1 MLHPHPESVKVLGF
15 DLGNTLI
22 NDTQLVQASVKDMA
36 NWLFENDHVSS
47 RQEFIATYKTINYG
61 IRKSFISHTFGE
73 FEFFEKTFEKL
84 AVSTISATDALE
96 KYREI
101 LIQKIHPNP
110 DIVETFAFIKAQN
123 LKIAL
128 MSNERTSRVDAYLEK
143 TKLRSNFDAIIVSED
158 IGIEKPELGF
168 FEEALNHFN
177 IKGSQMIL
185 FGDNEIA
192 DGASKQLGIF
202 FVLVTAYKHKDWL
215 FEDGNS
221 YQPDYVMDKIT
232 KKNMKTFLGLHLP

>member
-1 MLHPHPESVKVLGF
+1 MLHPHPKSVKVLGF

-22 NDTQLVQASVKDMA
+22 NDTQLVQASTKDLA
-36 NWLFENDHVSS
+36 NWLVANNYVSS
-47 RQEFIATYKTINYG
+47 RREFIATYQTINYG
-61 IRKSFISHTFGE
+61 TKKSFISHTFGE
-73 FEFFEKTFEKL
+73 PEFFEKTFERL
-84 AVSTISATDALE
+84 ALNTISATVALE

-101 LIQKIHPNP
+101 LIQKIHPDP
-110 DIVETFAFIKAQN
+110 DIVETFTFIKAQN

-128 MSNERTSRVDAYLEK
+128 MSNERTRRVDAYLEK
-143 TKLRSNFDAIIVSED
+143 TKLRSYFDAIIVSED

-168 FEEALNHFN
+168 FETALNHFD
-177 IKGSQMIL
+177 IKGPQMIL

-202 FVLVTAYKHKDWL
+202 FVLVTAFKHKDWL

-221 YQPDYVMDKIT
+221 YQPDHVMDKIT
-232 KKNMKTFLGLHLP
+232 KKNMKAFLGLNRH